1 MAAEREYDEVVV
13 LWDYLYTHFKD
24 RLSETEQKAG
34 RVMIFDGNCPFQSA
48 GGDPARDAEIRFE
61 FGSTDPSVFG
71 ALAEGKRRFME
82 QAAARVLQRNGP
94 RSSSIAAPRVA
105 RSCGPR
111 RRNSAGGAVTI
122 GIDERRWEQS
132 RE

>member
-1 MAAEREYDEVVV
+1 MAGQREYDEVVV
-13 LWDYLYTHFKD
+13 LWDYLYTHFD

-71 ALAEGKRRFME
+71 ALAEGKRRFMS
-82 QAAARVLQRNGP
+82 QAAARVLQRNG
-94 RSSSIAAPRVA
+94 AAIFVNRCPA
-105 RSCGPR
+105 CGKIVRTPQ
-111 RRNSAGGAVTI
+111 AKQC
-122 GIDERRWEQS
+122 RWC
-132 RE
+132 RHDWH